1 MARPRFLFQAKDDLL
16 LPLGPDFSTSHA
28 LTGTVNG
35 INTIFNLPSTPQF
48 VPMITIGGLVQ
59 RPGAG
64 NDYMIAD
71 TVSGQG
77 GSSGKH
83 LGVRR

>member
-35 INTIFNLPSTPQF
+35 INAIFNLPSTPQF
-48 VPMITIGGLVQ
+48 APMITIGGLVQ

-64 NDYMIAD
+64 NDFTISGL
-71 TVSGQG
+71 TVTFAVAPTQTP
-77 GSSGKH
+77 
-83 LGVRR
+83 VAYY